1 MVIGQFIG
9 GIGLF
14 LLGMTLLTDGLKLAA
29 GPALEIMLGRWT
41 STRWRALV
49 SGLSITALVQSSSAV
64 TVAALGFVNAG
75 LLVFDH
81 AVWVIFGSNVGTTL
95 TAWLVALLGFSI
107 KIDAYALPLV
117 GVGAFLHLM
126 LKSNRHR
133 AIGTAI
139 AGFGL
144 LFLGIDIM
152 KSAFEGLGAGISDGL
167 TADGSFYL
175 LWMVVV
181 GAILTV
187 LMQSSSAAIAVI
199 LTAIA
204 GHLLPLEAGAAA
216 VIGANIGTTSTAI
229 LASFGATASAK
240 RLSVAHVLFN
250 LITGLVALLLLPLF
264 MWAVTEL
271 LKGESQAE
279 NPAVFLAAFH
289 SLFNLLGVALMWPL
303 GTPMIRWLKTRF
315 QRGGK
320 VLSLKHIDKN
330 ASVVPDLAFRAVRM
344 ELERFQ
350 GLLSAHIRA
359 SLLNPE
365 DKVTEETRNAL
376 RELLD
381 EINQYISNLLQQ
393 PLSASMAN
401 QIPDALQVVQYAYN
415 LLETMDSLRKEP
427 TVQAELMTQLNDW
440 LVNHAF
446 PSNLE
451 PLDMLGTSKD
461 ADDSY
466 QRLKQRLLDSA
477 MEGRLGLSKMNQLL
491 QRLSQ
496 YKRLQEQQIKAVR
509 LLLDMG
515 S

>member
-1 MVIGQFIG
+1 MAIGYFIG

-41 STRWRALV
+41 STRSRALL
-49 SGLSITALVQSSSAV
+49 SGISITALVQSSSAV

-75 LLVFDH
+75 LLAFEH

-95 TAWLVALLGFSI
+95 TAWLVAILGFSI
-107 KIDAYALPLV
+107 KIDAYAMPLI
-117 GVGAFLHLM
+117 GAGAFIHLM
-126 LKSNRHR
+126 MSSPRYR
-133 AIGTAI
+133 ALGTAI

-144 LFLGIDIM
+144 LFLGIEFM
-152 KSAFEGLGAGISDGL
+152 KTAFAGLGNDFSGGL
-167 TADGSFYL
+167 TADGNFYL

-181 GAILTV
+181 GMTLTV
-187 LMQSSSAAIAVI
+187 LMQSSSAAIAII

-204 GHLLPLEAGAAA
+204 GHLLPMDAGAAA

-229 LASFGATASAK
+229 LASFGATPSAK

-250 LITGLVALLLLPLF
+250 LVTGLVALFMLPMF
-264 MWAVTEL
+264 MWLMVSLPGGSRMED
-271 LKGESQAE
+271 

-289 SLFNLLGVALMWPL
+289 TLFNVLGVALMWVIGP
-303 GTPMIRWLKTRF
+303 PMTRWLKTRF

-320 VLSLKHIDKN
+320 VLALKHIDRN
-330 ASVVPDLAFRAVRM
+330 AAIVPNVAFRAVRM

-359 SLLNPE
+359 SLLNPL
-365 DKVTEETRNAL
+365 DKVTVETRRDL
-376 RELLD
+376 RELLY

-393 PLSASMAN
+393 PLSPAMAN
-401 QIPDALQVVQYAYN
+401 QIPRTLQVVQYAYN
-415 LLETMDSLRKEP
+415 LLETMDSLKKEP
-427 TVQAELMTQLNDW
+427 IVEAELLTQLNDW
-440 LVNHAF
+440 LVNNAF
-446 PSNLE
+446 PSAIE
-451 PLDMLGTSKD
+451 PAEMLAQSGD
-461 ADDSY
+461 ADNSY
-466 QRLKQRLLDSA
+466 LRLKQKLLDSA
-477 MEGRLGLSKMNQLL
+477 MEGKFGLSKMNQLL

-509 LLLDMG
+509 LSMDLD